1 MEEHPVGRLHI
12 HLRTSGCQRLSLRMY
27 DWYVLP
33 IFQRRGTTVSL
44 KHFRHATIARCTC
57 CESDRYNAIG
67 RHVFIAN
74 ILYTLCI
81 TSIKLSILAF
91 YWRLFSVKGRTTIYI
106 VTAMVIAW
114 GIAIVSPQYNRS

>member
-1 MEEHPVGRLHI
+1 MRQSLGVHVANLTDTTQLVDF
-12 HLRTSGCQRLSLRMY
+12 LRY
-27 DWYVLP
+27 
-33 IFQRRGTTVSL
+33 
-44 KHFRHATIARCTC
+44 
-57 CESDRYNAIG
+57 
-67 RHVFIAN
+67 VFIAN